1 MRNEILLIG
10 SLMLVYGGVL
20 LWYRLFGRSGLYGWT
35 VFATIAANIEVL
47 ILIDAF
53 GMEQTLGNIL
63 FASTFL
69 VTDILSEVEGKKAA
83 NRAVNLGILTSV
95 CFIVISQLWLLY
107 QPSPNDVI
115 FPHIQAVFSNTPRV
129 MLVGL
134 LVYAVVQK
142 LDVWLYHRWW
152 TFTDQR
158 FGDHR
163 KFLWLRNNFSTLIS
177 QLLNAVL
184 FTLGAFGGIYDAS
197 TLLQITGVSY
207 LIFIF
212 TSLADT
218 PIVYWARKMA
228 EHKLQKEKESPL

>member
-107 QPSPNDVI
+107 RPAPTTLSSPTYRRYFPILQGLCWWDYWFTQWCRSWTYGCIIAGGRLPINDLETI
-115 FPHIQAVFSNTPRV
+115 EN
-129 MLVGL
+129 
-134 LVYAVVQK
+134 
-142 LDVWLYHRWW
+142 
-152 TFTDQR
+152 
-158 FGDHR
+158 
-163 KFLWLRNNFSTLIS
+163 
-177 QLLNAVL
+177 
-184 FTLGAFGGIYDAS
+184 
-197 TLLQITGVSY
+197 SY
-207 LIFIF
+207 G
-212 TSLADT
+212 
-218 PIVYWARKMA
+218 
-228 EHKLQKEKESPL
+228 